1 MPLSPHDGFSIPHR
15 ARGVKERDIH
25 SRRERPAFGDG
36 GFNTGGPHPSTGNA
50 NHAFENLNLRPVGL
64 LAQRLQT
71 SSNTMIEHAMPIFLF
86 TVQVNP
92 ASQVELKE
100 VAAPDFVKAVQT
112 LAAWRPGIHILKLEG
127 VYTHSPA
134 HA

>member
-1 MPLSPHDGFSIPHR
+1 
-15 ARGVKERDIH
+15 
-25 SRRERPAFGDG
+25 
-36 GFNTGGPHPSTGNA
+36 
-50 NHAFENLNLRPVGL
+50 
-64 LAQRLQT
+64 
-71 SSNTMIEHAMPIFLF
+71 MIEQAMPIFLF

-112 LAAWRPGIHILKLEG
+112 LAAWRPGIHILKFEG
-127 VYTHSPA
+127 VYTQSSA

>member
-1 MPLSPHDGFSIPHR
+1 
-15 ARGVKERDIH
+15 
-25 SRRERPAFGDG
+25 
-36 GFNTGGPHPSTGNA
+36 
-50 NHAFENLNLRPVGL
+50 
-64 LAQRLQT
+64 
-71 SSNTMIEHAMPIFLF
+71 MIEQAMPIFLF

-127 VYTHSPA
+127 VYTQSPA